1 MLAISRFPKSQRSE
15 HVSAVDRGRG
25 QAPPHVPPAGQ
36 AGGAREER
44 EAQPRAPAQQRVDA
58 GGGDARRVGEHEGV
72 QLGAARGDREHAWL
86 GLGLGLALGL
96 VLGLGLGL
104 GFCRP
109 LSFH

>member
-1 MLAISRFPKSQRSE
+1 MYVLRMLTISRFPKSQKSE

-44 EAQPRAPAQQRVDA
+44 EAQPRAAAQQRVDA

-86 GLGLGLALGL
+86 GLGLRVRVKG
-96 VLGLGLGL
+96 
-104 GFCRP
+104 
-109 LSFH
+109 